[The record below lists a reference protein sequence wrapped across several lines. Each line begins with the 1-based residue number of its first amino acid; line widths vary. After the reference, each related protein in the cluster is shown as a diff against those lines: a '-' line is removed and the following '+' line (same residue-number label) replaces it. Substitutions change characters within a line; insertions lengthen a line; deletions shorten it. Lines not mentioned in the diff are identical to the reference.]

1 LCNFSIF
8 AAGFWG
14 KLGQSLGQMRIFGAR
29 GKMTNVDLQALMQT
43 HFGENSCFF
52 VFGAKPCANLPQTPR
67 NARGGKEKA
76 RGGKG

>member
-1 LCNFSIF
+1 LCNYSIF

-14 KLGQSLGQMRIFGAR
+14 KLGQSLGQIHIFGAR
-29 GKMTNVDLQALMQT
+29 SKMTNVNLQALKRT

-52 VFGAKPCANLPQTPR
+52 VFGAKPCANLPQSPQ
-67 NARGGKEKA
+67 KKA